1 MFYTRIPCPK
11 ISIITGLFK
20 QSIPIFSFNWL
31 DCGCC
36 SFSVYAAASWLWNA
50 EIGIVLSMIAS
61 ILITGAFHED
71 GFADVC
77 DGFGGGWTKTK
88 I

>member
-1 MFYTRIPCPK
+1 LA
-11 ISIITGLFK
+11 GL
-20 QSIPIFSFNWL
+20 WL
-31 DCGCC
+31 L
-36 SFSVYAAASWLWNA
+36 VYAAASWLWNA

-77 DGFGGGWTKTK
+77 GFGSGWTKTEFDHYER
-88 I
+88 

>member
-1 MFYTRIPCPK
+1 MLRPLGYGMLR
-11 ISIITGLFK
+11 L
-20 QSIPIFSFNWL
+20 
-31 DCGCC
+31 
-36 SFSVYAAASWLWNA
+36 
-50 EIGIVLSMIAS
+50 VLSFMIAS

-88 I
+88 ILPL